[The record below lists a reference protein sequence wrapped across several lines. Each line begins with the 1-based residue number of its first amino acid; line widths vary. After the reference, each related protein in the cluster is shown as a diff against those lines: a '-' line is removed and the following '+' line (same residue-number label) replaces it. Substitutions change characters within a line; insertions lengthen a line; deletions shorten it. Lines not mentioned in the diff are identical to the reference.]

1 MKSLCLMIARF
12 ALSAW
17 VGAAALF
24 VITGVREV
32 TSPKI
37 ASPIR
42 DALVTIR
49 FPPYYVCGFVLV
61 AVTLICLTLARRHE
75 TVRPRLMRF
84 CLSTLGLILILM
96 LIDYFAIYRPL
107 AAMVTPPG
115 KPRPAGFRTF
125 HHASMWIN
133 MAHVGLSLVVALL
146 ICGPVARRRVLK

>member
-1 MKSLCLMIARF
+1 MIARF

-24 VITGVREV
+24 VLTSIREV
-32 TSPKI
+32 TSSEI
-37 ASPIR
+37 TSSIR

-49 FPPYYVCGFVLV
+49 FPPYYVFGFSLV
-61 AVTLICLTLARRHE
+61 TISLLCLSFARRHE

-84 CLSTLGLILILM
+84 CLSALGFVLLLM

-115 KPRPAGFRTF
+115 KPRTAGFTAF

-133 MAHVGLSLVVALL
+133 AADVGLSLVVALM